1 MLKRPVTS
9 EELARLE
16 RERADADEAYNRALT
31 ALDRALPAS
40 PPLPGTPAPA
50 DDGRA
55 ADVNALWRIL
65 PDTPLPPP
73 RGLRTRLAWFVWRL
87 VAPALQQQQ
96 AFNSALVDHL
106 NRNAP
111 AARESAAAV
120 SALTQAFG
128 EHLAAVGAFHAH
140 LIVYLQQLTLYVDTK
155 DRRVA
160 GGLMAVYDPA
170 INAVTDEML
179 KRWESMVA
187 REQRF
192 AARVA
197 ALDGAHDG
205 IRASLS
211 TLQQA
216 TATLKR
222 ELERL
227 LATAPGTAADP
238 RASRQAPAAAV
249 RTEASGASID
259 SYKYVGFED
268 RFRGSRDEIRRRM
281 ADYVAEFAGRHDVLD
296 VGCGRGEFLDLLREA
311 GIGARGLD
319 INHEMVEVCRE
330 RGLAAEEGDWLGY
343 LETLPD
349 ASLGGLIAAQVVEH
363 LEPAYLMRSLEAA
376 YHKLEP
382 GSLIVLETINPACWF
397 AFFESYIRD
406 LTHVRPIHP
415 ETLQYLLTASGFQQA
430 EIRYRAPYPPHE
442 KLQPVVVAADAPSTM
457 RDAAETLNANAER
470 LNRLLFTYLDY
481 AAVATRL

>member
-31 ALDRALPAS
+31 ALDRALPVAPS
-40 PPLPGTPAPA
+40 LPGAPAPA
-50 DDGRA
+50 DDGRTGEI
-55 ADVNALWRIL
+55 NALWRIL
-65 PDTPLPPP
+65 PEQPLPPP
-73 RGLRTRLAWFVWRL
+73 RGLRTRLAWFIWRL

-111 AARESAAAV
+111 ATREAGAAV
-120 SALTQAFG
+120 TALTHAFA
-128 EHLAAVGAFHAH
+128 EHLGAVSTFHAH
-140 LIVYLQQLTLYVDTK
+140 LIVYLQQLTLYVDSR

-170 INAVTDEML
+170 LNAVTDEML

-205 IRASLS
+205 IRATLATLNQS
-211 TLQQA
+211 TL
-216 TATLKR
+216 TLKR

-227 LATAPGTAADP
+227 LSAAAGAGSDRPAAPATAAAEQ
-238 RASRQAPAAAV
+238 RAAPHS
-249 RTEASGASID
+249 TID

-281 ADYVAEFAGRHDVLD
+281 ADYVADFAGRRDVLD

-311 GIGARGLD
+311 GISARGLD
-319 INHEMVEVCRE
+319 LNHEMVEVCRE
-330 RGLAAEEGDWLGY
+330 RGLAADEGDWLGY
-343 LETLPD
+343 LQTLPD

-363 LEPAYLMRSLEAA
+363 LEPGYLMRCLDAA
-376 YHKLEP
+376 YHTLRS
-382 GSLIVLETINPACWF
+382 GSRIVLETINPACWF

-430 EIRYRAPYPPHE
+430 EIRFRAPYPAHE
-442 KLQPVVVAADAPSTM
+442 KLQPVTVGPDAPPTV

>member
-16 RERADADEAYNRALT
+16 RERADADDAYNRALT
-31 ALDRALPAS
+31 ALDRALPTA
-40 PPLPGTPAPA
+40 PPLPGPPATA
-50 DDGRA
+50 DEGRA
-55 ADVNALWRIL
+55 NDINALWRIL
-65 PDTPLPPP
+65 PEQALPPP

-111 AARESAAAV
+111 ATREASAAV
-120 SALTQAFG
+120 TALTHAFG
-128 EHLAAVGAFHAH
+128 EHLAAVSAFHAH
-140 LIVYLQQLTLYVDTK
+140 LIVYLQQLTLYMDTK
-155 DRRVA
+155 DRRAA

-170 INAVTDEML
+170 INAVSDELL
-179 KRWESMVA
+179 KRWESMVT

-197 ALDGAHDG
+197 ALGGAHDD
-205 IRASLS
+205 IRATLA
-211 TLQQA
+211 TLQQS
-216 TATLKR
+216 TLTLKR
-222 ELERL
+222 ELERVL
-227 LATAPGTAADP
+227 
-238 RASRQAPAAAV
+238 SAPAAAPAGPQAAHAPGTD
-249 RTEASGASID
+249 RPSAPHATID

-281 ADYVAEFAGRHDVLD
+281 ADYVPDFAGRTDVLD

-319 INHEMVEVCRE
+319 VNHEMVEVCRE
-330 RGLAAEEGDWLGY
+330 RGLAADEGDWLTY
-343 LETLPD
+343 LHGLPD

-363 LEPAYLMRSLEAA
+363 LEPAYLMQSLDAA
-376 YHKLEP
+376 YHKLRP
-382 GSLIVLETINPACWF
+382 GSRIVLETINPACWF

-430 EIRYRAPYPPHE
+430 EIRFRAPYPAHE
-442 KLQPVVVAADAPSTM
+442 KLQPVAIGADAPASV
-457 RDAAETLNANAER
+457 RDAAETVNANAER